1 MMGESS
7 LAALQWRRPSCVPSE
22 KTASG
27 RRSLMPS
34 FVNSREFLL
43 IPREFRAS
51 VPPCTAP
58 AALHFQGDPQN
69 DAAAAAEGLRTVSL
83 DVSLLH
89 VPIHGRGLRISLHRD
104 LVRQNP

>member
-1 MMGESS
+1 MTGESN

-27 RRSLMPS
+27 RGPLMPS
-34 FVNSREFLL
+34 FVNDREFSL

-58 AALHFQGDPQN
+58 AALHFQGDPQTTTTTTTT
-69 DAAAAAEGLRTVSL
+69 EGGLRTVFRSPLCLSL
-83 DVSLLH
+83 
-89 VPIHGRGLRISLHRD
+89 IHI
-104 LVRQNP
+104 